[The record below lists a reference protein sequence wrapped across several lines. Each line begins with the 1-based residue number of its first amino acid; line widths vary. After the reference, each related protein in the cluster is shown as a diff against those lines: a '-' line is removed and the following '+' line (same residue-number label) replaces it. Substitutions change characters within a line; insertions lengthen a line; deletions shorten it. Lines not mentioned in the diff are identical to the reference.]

1 MPNLHTP
8 ERQPDETQKRYRER
22 QALSLAA
29 VVSLRFQ
36 KPLTGF
42 KQHRNPRA
50 NARRAAKAEIGARQ
64 YRMQRKALRRAAMES
79 A

>member
-8 ERQPDETQKRYRER
+8 ERQPDETQQQYRER
-22 QALSLAA
+22 QALSHAA
-29 VVSLRFQ
+29 AVSLRFP
-36 KPLTGF
+36 PLPVFFRKHT
-42 KQHRNPRA
+42 NPRL

-64 YRMQRKALRRAAMES
+64 YRMQRKALRRAAKES

>member
-8 ERQPDETQKRYRER
+8 ERQPDETRKQYRER
-22 QALSLAA
+22 QALSHSAA
-29 VVSLRFQ
+29 VSLRFP
-36 KPLTGF
+36 PLPVIF
-42 KQHRNPRA
+42 RRHLNPRA

>member
-8 ERQPDETQKRYRER
+8 ERQPEESQQQYRER
-22 QALSLAA
+22 QARSYAA
-29 VVSLRFQ
+29 QIALRFPV
-36 KPLTGF
+36 PLTGF
-42 KQHRNPRA
+42 KQYRNPRS